1 MHRRFLCRPAATEL
15 PSLTIAAMRL
25 SVLDQS
31 PIISGLGARRALEE
45 TIALARR
52 ADELGYHRYWLAEH
66 HAIAALADPCP
77 EILVARLG
85 AETKRIRV
93 GTGGVM
99 LPYYSAFRTAE
110 SFRMLEALYPGRID
124 LGLGRAPG
132 GDGRTAQAVN
142 GGKFPDSDRF
152 PNQVWELVGHLE
164 GTLPADHP
172 FKRVRLQPE
181 VDTVPEVWLLG
192 SSDYS
197 GALAAELGL
206 SFAFAHFI
214 NPRGGDEVTRFYRDN
229 FKGKNQPGVM
239 VCTFL
244 ICAGTDAEAE
254 RLAASIDLRRLHM
267 ALNIDSPVPT
277 AEEAARHAYSAEERQ
292 YVMGQRARAVIGGPA
307 KCRRELEEMAA
318 LYGADEMMVL
328 TITGDYAS
336 RLRSY
341 ELLIEAMN

>member
-1 MHRRFLCRPAATEL
+1 M
-15 PSLTIAAMRL
+15 PSLNIGAMRL

-31 PIISGLGARRALEE
+31 PVISGLGARRALEE

-152 PNQVWELVGHLE
+152 PNQVWELVGHLKE
-164 GTLPADHP
+164 SLPSDHP
-172 FKRVRLQPE
+172 FKHVRLQPE

-244 ICAGTDAEAE
+244 ICAETDAEAE

-267 ALNIDSPVPT
+267 ALNLDTPVPT
-277 AEEAARHAYSAEERQ
+277 LEEAARHVYTEEEHR
-292 YVMGQRARAVIGGPA
+292 YVLGQRDRAVIGGPA

-341 ELLIEAMN
+341 ELLIETMN